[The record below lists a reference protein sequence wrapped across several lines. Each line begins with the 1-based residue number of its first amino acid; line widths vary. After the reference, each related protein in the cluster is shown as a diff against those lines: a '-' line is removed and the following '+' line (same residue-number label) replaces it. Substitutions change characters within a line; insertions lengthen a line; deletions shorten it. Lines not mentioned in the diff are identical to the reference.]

1 MAGKIGHKLIL
12 GAIVAA
18 AVVAVAGYLTERGI
32 RIEKIRPTAP
42 TTSPEGRTPGDQQ
55 ARGLEAASLVEPDQ
69 KPGQNRGKSDKE
81 SQRGGKDKQT
91 VRGGTRGHDLV
102 VGNAPIHI
110 LVNGQ
115 TKTTIRGRD
124 LQDTLEEVT
133 VVTASGPRTGWAVAD
148 ILHAHGID
156 GAKQVAF
163 TNKEGKSW
171 SADWKQVS
179 DAETRVIV
187 TYSQNGSA
195 LLVSGPIVQ
204 ETSRKRTSP
213 RELKAPIRDRTDL
226 VLFPDVVKIDVAG

>member
-12 GAIVAA
+12 GAIVVA

-42 TTSPEGRTPGDQQ
+42 TTSPEGRTPGNRQV
-55 ARGLEAASLVEPDQ
+55 RSPEEPALAQ
-69 KPGQNRGKSDKE
+69 SSQTERRKSGKE
-81 SQRGGKDKQT
+81 SQRGGKDKQA

-102 VGNAPIHI
+102 AGNTPISI

-133 VVTASGPRTGWAVAD
+133 VVTSNGPRTGWAVTD
-148 ILHAHGID
+148 ILHAQGID

-163 TNKEGKSW
+163 TNRDGKSW
-171 SADWKQVS
+171 SADWEQVS
-179 DAETRVIV
+179 NAETRVIM

-195 LLVSGPIVQ
+195 LLVSGPIVE
-204 ETSRKRTSP
+204 ETGRKRTSP

-226 VLFPDVVKIDVAG
+226 VLFPDVVKIDVSG